1 MKQEKTSKL
10 PVDSERSAEAVIRYL
25 TKRGILEE
33 KKISTEKLQDA
44 KAQRM
49 SDAYHNTLLLL
60 KHYRTLSW
68 LMECFPDTI
77 AEELDQPYE
86 ALDKLID
93 RLLIAGMV
101 LFVLAH
107 IGCAV
112 QLSRIDREINDIQTS
127 LNVMD
132 KRAYIYGN
140 WDSVE
145 EYQGVL
151 G

>member
-1 MKQEKTSKL
+1 MKQEKTSNT
-10 PVDSERSAEAVIRYL
+10 PVDNELSAEAVIRYL

-68 LMECFPDTI
+68 LIECFPDTI

-93 RLLIAGMV
+93 RLDMELAMGNRKLENRLAG
-101 LFVLAH
+101 
-107 IGCAV
+107 I
-112 QLSRIDREINDIQTS
+112 
-127 LNVMD
+127 
-132 KRAYIYGN
+132 
-140 WDSVE
+140 
-145 EYQGVL
+145 
-151 G
+151 

>member
-1 MKQEKTSKL
+1 M
-10 PVDSERSAEAVIRYL
+10 
-25 TKRGILEE
+25 
-33 KKISTEKLQDA
+33 
-44 KAQRM
+44 
-49 SDAYHNTLLLL
+49 
-60 KHYRTLSW
+60 
-68 LMECFPDTI
+68 
-77 AEELDQPYE
+77 
-86 ALDKLID
+86 DKLID